1 MTHIEPIAVDHGI
14 PAPRRWAS
22 KNKYPWLTMKPGD
35 SFEWPGKVEDARTA
49 CKIRRRRHGE
59 QYRVAKVTEDGR
71 HLIRVWRM
79 A

>member
-1 MTHIEPIAVDHGI
+1 MTTIIEIPVDTGI
-14 PAPRRWAS
+14 PVPPRWAARFR
-22 KNKYPWLTMKPGD
+22 YPWLTMKPGD
-35 SFEWPGKVEDARTA
+35 SFEWPGKIEDARTA

-59 QYRVAKVTEDGR
+59 QYRVAKVTEEGR